1 LKQVRTCSQG
11 HCLCAGMSQQGA
23 TFQVRP

>member
-1 LKQVRTCSQG
+1 LKQVRTYSQG
-11 HCLCAGMSQQGA
+11 HCLRAGMSQQGA

>member
-11 HCLCAGMSQQGA
+11 HCLRAGMSQQGA
-23 TFQVRP
+23 TFQVCL

>member
-11 HCLCAGMSQQGA
+11 HCLSAGMSQQGA

>member
-11 HCLCAGMSQQGA
+11 HCLRADMSQQGA

>member
-11 HCLCAGMSQQGA
+11 HCLRPGMSQQGA

>member
-11 HCLCAGMSQQGA
+11 HCLRAVMSQQGA

>member
-11 HCLCAGMSQQGA
+11 HCLRSGMSQQGA